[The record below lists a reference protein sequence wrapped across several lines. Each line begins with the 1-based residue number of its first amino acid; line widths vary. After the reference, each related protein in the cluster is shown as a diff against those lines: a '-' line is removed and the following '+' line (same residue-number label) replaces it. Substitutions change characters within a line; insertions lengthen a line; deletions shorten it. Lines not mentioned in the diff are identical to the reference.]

1 MNLVLIVCCLI
12 AVVRQKLIY
21 LLYFLLQTNEETL
34 SVEQQAMVAAALS
47 DTERFS
53 EITDT
58 ATETIEVKATDH
70 HPDASVGDK
79 VGNSDSVNVLP
90 GNVL

>member
-1 MNLVLIVCCLI
+1 M
-12 AVVRQKLIY
+12 Y
-21 LLYFLLQTNEETL
+21 LLSFLLQTSEEML

-47 DTERFS
+47 DAERFS

-58 ATETIEVKATDH
+58 STENIEVKATDH
-70 HPDASVGDK
+70 DPDVSVGDK
-79 VGNSDSVNVLP
+79 VGNSDSLNMLP